1 MENITLRQALS
12 VLAKSSPHSVSTLGE
27 RKKDIYDTLKCYLYI
42 KPDIERAF
50 AELLESAQP
59 GDVIFLCGSSGDGKT
74 EILRR
79 YKNKYQHKMCF
90 HSDGTHSFTPDK
102 TAIDTLNDLFSE
114 CKKNNKTLIIGIN
127 VGMLANYA
135 KEGNDEH
142 HEIKQAIEN
151 FLAQGET
158 KYNQYYFL
166 DFENFPKFEFTQ
178 ESAQY
183 SEFAKDLLRRLT
195 SPCPEN
201 IFYQL
206 AKKAESADTD
216 SMLVANFKLLSKES
230 VQNVIITNLFKMRL
244 VKDQFLTTRALLD
257 LLHDLLLCEDYLFNN
272 LFCCPYNELTLK
284 LADFDPALLHTKNL
298 DQLVLRY
305 ELGFSEPE
313 LTQFLNGLSAE
324 YIHFPRE
331 NIDKGRGASLIRL
344 FYLLRNE
351 SISNG
356 YHERFAEEFN
366 EQLLEQYAEIWLLH
380 HHNCNSN
387 ESIKK
392 LSIFYNKHLISA
404 IFYYANRNATN
415 LAKGELF
422 LGQYGNIIVSTVL
435 RLKGDYDAIEKIPA
449 NKSPYFQVCLKIDK
463 IPHPTNQAHYTLK
476 PITLTLSLFEL
487 IYKLN
492 QGYRPNKYD
501 KNTIILLDELIK
513 QITDIAKLTNDLKIY
528 DGATCYTVSLDDGMI
543 AINVGV
549 S

>member
-27 RKKDIYDTLKCYLYI
+27 RKKDIYDNLKHYLYI
-42 KPDIERAF
+42 EQDIEKAF
-50 AELLESAQP
+50 ADLLKSAQP

-79 YKNKYQHKMCF
+79 YKNQYQYKMCF

-142 HEIKQAIEN
+142 YEIKQAIEN
-151 FLAQGET
+151 FLSKGET

-166 DFENFPKFEFTQ
+166 DFEKFPKFEFTHDP
-178 ESAQY
+178 AQY
-183 SEFAKDLLRRLT
+183 SVFAKALLQRLT

-206 AKKAESADTD
+206 AKKAESSGIDL
-216 SMLVANFKLLSKES
+216 MLVANYKLLSKES
-230 VQNVIITNLFKMRL
+230 VQDAIITNLFKVRL
-244 VKDQFLTTRALLD
+244 VKEQFLTTRALLD

-272 LFCCPYNELTLK
+272 LFSCPYNELTLK
-284 LADFDPALLHTKNL
+284 LADFDPALLHTKKL

-305 ELGFSEPE
+305 ELELSEPL
-313 LTQFLNGLSAE
+313 LTEFLNDLHTE
-324 YIHFPRE
+324 YIDFSSE
-331 NIDKGRGASLIRL
+331 NIDKGSAASLIRL
-344 FYLLRNE
+344 FYLLSNE
-351 SISNG
+351 SISNN
-356 YHERFAEEFN
+356 YHKQFAEEFH
-366 EQLLEQYAEIWLLH
+366 EQLLEQYAQIWLLH
-380 HHNCNSN
+380 HHNCNSD
-387 ESIKK
+387 ESKRK
-392 LSIFYNKHLISA
+392 LRNFYVKHLISA

-415 LAKGELF
+415 LTKGEFF

-435 RLKGDYDAIEKIPA
+435 RLQGDYVAIERIPA
-449 NKSPYFQVCLKIDK
+449 NKSPYFQIYLKIDN
-463 IPHPTNQAHYTLK
+463 ISLK

-492 QGYRPNKYD
+492 QGYRPNRYD

-513 QITDIAKLTNDLKIY
+513 QITDIAKLTTELKIY
-528 DGATCYTVSLDDGMI
+528 DGATCYNVRLDDGMI
-543 AINVGV
+543 AINGGFL
-549 S
+549 